1 MIDTIKVFR
10 LGSSWE
16 TRSRV
21 MGPSALKKM
30 TPRRI
35 RSLPIATIKPHR
47 NESCQVQPRSL
58 LTKSAVATP
67 NGMQMA
73 TLPLSCRF
81 HTKSNKDFLAL
92 PHAVLIWQYREL
104 LSTRLAH
111 PIAPAKRLDPLD
123 IYCSKNDRRVEASGM

>member
-58 LTKSAVATP
+58 LTKTAVATP
-67 NGMQMA
+67 NEMQMA
-73 TLPLSCRF
+73 ALPLSCRF
-81 HTKSNKDFLAL
+81 QAKSNNHL
-92 PHAVLIWQYREL
+92 LIIPNAILIRQLRKP
-104 LSTRLAH
+104 LSTYRSVSGGTEHNKLAK
-111 PIAPAKRLDPLD
+111 ITTAP
-123 IYCSKNDRRVEASGM
+123 RVLQ